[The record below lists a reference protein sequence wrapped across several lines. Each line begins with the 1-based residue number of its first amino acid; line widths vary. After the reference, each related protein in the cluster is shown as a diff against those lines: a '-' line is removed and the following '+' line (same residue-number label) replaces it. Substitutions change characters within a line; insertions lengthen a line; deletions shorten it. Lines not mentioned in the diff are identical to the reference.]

1 MNELMRSRGMRRAI
15 AAACS
20 AVLACAGLT
29 LISVAPASATA
40 PTVHD
45 RVLSQNFSAS
55 GTFTYPAGVTSVTYT
70 VVGEQGYSACGGTG
84 GNPAKITGALDNVG
98 GGAQLGIRVASGVL
112 SSAGGQPGGGDGGN
126 DNDPCWNGYGGGG
139 GGGYSGIFSATSGFD
154 QSNALIIAGGGG
166 GASDSVRAQTEA
178 ARRLTQLRM
187 LAVR

>member
-55 GTFTYPAGVTSVTYT
+55 GTFTLPRWRHQRDLYRG
-70 VVGEQGYSACGGTG
+70 GEQGYSRVWGTG

-112 SSAGGQPGGGDGGN
+112 SSAGGQPGGVTV
-126 DNDPCWNGYGGGG
+126 
-139 GGGYSGIFSATSGFD
+139 ATTMTLAGTATAEEEAEGTQAS
-154 QSNALIIAGGGG
+154 SVPLPALI
-166 GASDSVRAQTEA
+166 RAT
-178 ARRLTQLRM
+178 R
-187 LAVR
+187 